1 MNSHKQ
7 TEGWKGKRLGNRAIS
22 LLILIL
28 VLAITITLFLFFQQN
43 PEKINE
49 FEKYGYPSAFLISL
63 VSTATVILPVPG
75 ILLVIAIGATLN
87 SVLVGLISAV
97 GGSIG
102 EMTGYMLGYSGRGF
116 ARNNKMLVR
125 ATRWMKR
132 MKRRGF
138 VAVFLFSLIPF
149 LPFDVIGV
157 VSGALRFPIWKFLLA
172 CFLGKA
178 LLYIVLI
185 QAGAW
190 GWDALLR
197 YIG

>member
-7 TEGWKGKRLGNRAIS
+7 NEVRKWERLRNRAIP

-28 VLAITITLFLFFQQN
+28 VLAITIALFLFFLQN
-43 PEKINE
+43 PEKIKE
-49 FEKYGYPSAFLISL
+49 FEKYGYPGAFLISL
-63 VSTATVILPVPG
+63 VSTATVILPAPG

-87 SVLVGLISAV
+87 SVV

-125 ATRWMKR
+125 AEGWMR
-132 MKRRGF
+132 RRGF
-138 VAVFLFSLIPF
+138 VTVFLFSLIPL
-149 LPFDVIGV
+149 LPFDVVGV
-157 VSGALRFPIWKFLLA
+157 VSGTLRFPIWKFLLA
-172 CFLGKA
+172 CFLGKT
-178 LLYIVLI
+178 LLTIVLI
-185 QAGAW
+185 QTGAW